1 MSERSDDLDLSPLF
15 EPITIRNMTLRNR
28 FVMPAMQRCWSV
40 DGMPVDS
47 LAEYYGRRAEGGT
60 ALIITE
66 SCAVDHPSA
75 TQVPYYCWI
84 SERTKA
90 GWKRCAD
97 AVRAAGGHF
106 FVQLWHEGSIRTV
119 GGDGPLSHHPTLSPS
134 GLVDGQR
141 VNGRAA
147 TTDELDEIKDA
158 FVRGALIAKEIG
170 ASGVEVH
177 ACHGYFLDLFLWKDT
192 NRRTDGYGGD
202 DMADRLRY
210 PAEIV
215 AAIRAA
221 VGDDFVVSF
230 RFSQWKE
237 VDYQAQVVETPDDL
251 QLLTSTM
258 ERAGADMFHVS
269 VRRFWLPEWPDLD
282 PDLGLAGWTKRFT
295 DLPVVAVGSLGLD
308 VDVMDNMLG
317 HEATPTGLS
326 SFIELQRRFKA
337 GEFDLMSVGRGQI
350 GDPDFVTKMRSGDV
364 LGIRQFTRDDLMRD
378 IEVPDLVTD
387 SHR

>member
-1 MSERSDDLDLSPLF
+1 MTDELDLSPLF

-28 FVMPAMQRCWSV
+28 FVMPAMQRCWSEN
-40 DGMPVDS
+40 GQPVPY
-47 LAEYYGRRAEGGT
+47 LAEYYAKRAAGGT
-60 ALIITE
+60 SLIITE

-75 TQVPYYCWI
+75 TQVPYYSWI
-84 SERTKA
+84 SEATA
-90 GWKRCAD
+90 EGWKRCAD
-97 AVRAAGGHF
+97 AVKAEGAHF
-106 FVQLWHEGSIRTV
+106 FVQLWHEGPIRTV
-119 GGDGPLSHHPTLSPS
+119 GGDGPLAHHPTLSPS
-134 GLVDGQR
+134 GLVDGTR

-147 TTDELDEIKDA
+147 TLDELMEIKDA
-158 FVRGALIAKEIG
+158 FVRGALIAKSIG

-177 ACHGYFLDLFLWKDT
+177 ACHGYFLDMFLWKEA

-202 DMADRLRY
+202 DLADRLRY

-215 AAIRAA
+215 RDIRAA
-221 VGDDFVVSF
+221 VGDDFVISF

-237 VDYQAQVVETPDDL
+237 VDYHAQVVENPQEL
-251 QLLTSTM
+251 EQLVRTI
-258 ERAGADMFHVS
+258 EDAGADMLHVS

-282 PDLGLAGWTKRFT
+282 PQLGLAGWTKKFAT
-295 DLPVVAVGSLGLD
+295 VPVVAVGSVGLD

-317 HEATPTGLS
+317 HEAKQTGLA
-326 SFIELQRRFKA
+326 SFIELERRFKA

-350 GDPDFVTKMRSGDV
+350 GDPDWVTKVRNGDIF
-364 LGIRQFTRDDLMRD
+364 GIRQFTRDDLMRL

>member
-1 MSERSDDLDLSPLF
+1 MTDELDLSLLY

-28 FVMPAMQRCWSV
+28 FVMPAMQRCWSEN
-40 DGMPVDS
+40 GQPVAF
-47 LAEYYGRRAEGGT
+47 LADYYRKRAAGGT
-60 ALIITE
+60 SLIITE

-75 TQVPYYCWI
+75 TQVPYYSWI
-84 SERTKA
+84 SDATA
-90 GWKRCAD
+90 QGWQRCAE
-97 AVRAAGGHF
+97 AVRSEGAHF

-134 GLVDGQR
+134 GLVDADR

-147 TTDELDEIKDA
+147 TLDELDEIKDA
-158 FVRGALIAKEIG
+158 FVRGAKIAQQIG

-202 DMADRLRY
+202 ELADRLRY

-215 AAIRAA
+215 RAIRAA

-237 VDYQAQVVETPDDL
+237 VDYQAQVVENPAEL
-251 QLLTSTM
+251 EQLVRTI
-258 ERAGADMFHVS
+258 EDAGADMLHVS
-269 VRRFWLPEWPDLD
+269 VRRFWLPEWPELD
-282 PDLGLAGWTKRFT
+282 PQLGLAGWTKKFAT
-295 DLPVVAVGSLGLD
+295 VPVVAVGSVGLD

-317 HEATPTGLS
+317 HEAKQTGLA
-326 SFIELQRRFKA
+326 SFVELERRFKA

-350 GDPDFVTKMRSGDV
+350 GDPDWVTKVRDGDIF
-364 LGIRQFTRDDLMRD
+364 GIRQFTREDLMRD

-387 SHR
+387 AHR